1 MTRPASGLPPD
12 FNRKWVSL
20 AHLPLT
26 ASPHCGRRSL
36 MSLRDATTALPYR
49 VKCLDPKGY
58 WPDIYLRCCIGFAVE
73 VGRLRLTDAGRGQR
87 PETICGTHSTRW
99 LCRAV

>member
-20 AHLPLT
+20 AHLSLT

-36 MSLRDATTALPYR
+36 MSLREATTALPYR
-49 VKCLDPKGY
+49 INCRDLKGY
-58 WPDIYLRCCIGFAVE
+58 WSDFYLRCWIGFAVE

-87 PETICGTHSTRW
+87 
-99 LCRAV
+99 V